1 MDNKT
6 AAIRN
11 ALVRDFKPE
20 YFEGEE
26 FDLKSN
32 LFLTESQE
40 EIGKGKVSYTFCRGN
55 AFGSIDPLEQNSWS
69 QRNAGGL

>member
-40 EIGKGKVSYTFCRGN
+40 EIGKGKVSYRFCRES
-55 AFGSIDPLEQNSWS
+55 AFGSMHQWERNSWN